1 MKLKIYEYIWRA
13 LVWFYIKNL
22 RKLYGFIIRTW
33 ENDGFIERTWG
44 AGTVL
49 YTVKNLRK
57 LYGFI

>member
-1 MKLKIYEYIWRA
+1 M
-13 LVWFYIKNL
+13 VWFYNKNL
-22 RKLYGFIIRTW
+22 RKWYGFIIRTW